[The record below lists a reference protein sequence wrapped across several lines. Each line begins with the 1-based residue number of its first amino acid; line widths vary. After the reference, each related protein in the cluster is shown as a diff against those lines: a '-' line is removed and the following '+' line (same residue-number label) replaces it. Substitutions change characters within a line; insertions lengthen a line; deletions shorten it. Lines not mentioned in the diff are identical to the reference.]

1 MKILSRSGHVILEI
15 DSETLRGAD
24 LSYADLSG
32 ADLSGADLS
41 GANLRGADLRGANLS
56 YADLSDA
63 DLSGADL
70 SEANLCG
77 ALLRGADLSEA
88 NLCGALL
95 RDADLII
102 ITWMHWTVYITT
114 EHIRIGCQAHSLKAW
129 KGFSDDEISAMD
141 SKALD
146 FWKENK
152 SMIIS
157 LCKRLEVKK

>member
-1 MKILSRSGHVILEI
+1 MIKILNKSGDVILEI
-15 DSETLRGAD
+15 DAETLRGAD
-24 LSYADLSG
+24 LSYANLRGANLIGANLRGANLRGANLRYANLIGANLIGANLSN
-32 ADLSGADLS
+32 
-41 GANLRGADLRGANLS
+41 ANLRGADLRGA
-56 YADLSDA
+56 D
-63 DLSGADL
+63 
-70 SEANLCG
+70 
-77 ALLRGADLSEA
+77 LRGA
-88 NLCGALL
+88 N
-95 RDADLII
+95 LII

-157 LCKRLEVKK
+157 LCERFEVKK